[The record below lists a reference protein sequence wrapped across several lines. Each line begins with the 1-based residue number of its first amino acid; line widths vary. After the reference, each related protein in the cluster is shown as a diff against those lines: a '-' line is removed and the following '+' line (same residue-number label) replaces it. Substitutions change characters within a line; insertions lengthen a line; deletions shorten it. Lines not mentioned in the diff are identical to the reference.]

1 MLASFVQKA
10 QSLID
15 TSPLAPSKSDR
26 NPSKAALFRD
36 QFRLPD
42 SQNPLQEISAEL
54 ILPLPYSSSNGPP
67 TPSEKSRDTGTKYA
81 GELHLSESFLCFST
95 LRTSFLPTASFS
107 SSSSFTQQTNG
118 AGPGGHGFTLP
129 LCSIRRVERLNSQG
143 HVFSLALTTCESWQ
157 PRPGTAAGTAPA
169 RKLIIDGC
177 DQNGRVNLVGP
188 AKSVALLKAKLA
200 GN

>member
-1 MLASFVQKA
+1 MLSSLYTKA

-15 TSPLAPSKSDR
+15 TSTLSANPDKHPSKS
-26 NPSKAALFRD
+26 ALFRD

-42 SQNPLQEISAEL
+42 SQHPLQEISAEL
-54 ILPLPYSSSNGPP
+54 FLPLPYSSS
-67 TPSEKSRDTGTKYA
+67 SEPATSGDKSREKGSKYQ

-95 LRTSFLPTASFS
+95 LRTSFLPTASNS
-107 SSSSFTQQTNG
+107 SSTSFTGQTNG

-169 RKLIIDGC
+169 RKLIIDLDGSQRAC
-177 DQNGRVNLVGP
+177 E
-188 AKSVALLKAKLA
+188 AF
-200 GN
+200 